1 MDEKPLIEDLLPH
14 RGGMRLIDTI
24 VAVDHVHAV
33 TASTVKEE
41 WPLIRTR
48 GAGPLLLIELA
59 AQTAG
64 VCFGWNELKKPVEQ
78 RDEAKGWL
86 VGVKKATFFMAD
98 LAMGARITIRT
109 ETVLVVDHYKEI
121 LAKAFSEENLMAEIQ
136 LQVLQ
141 AEQVS

>member
-1 MDEKPLIEDLLPH
+1 MDEKLLIEDLIPH

-24 VAVDHVHAV
+24 VAVDHIHAV
-33 TASTVKEE
+33 TASTVKAD
-41 WPLIRTR
+41 WPLVGTR

-86 VGVKKATFFMAD
+86 VGVKMATFFVED
-98 LAMGARITIRT
+98 LTMGALITIRT
-109 ETVLVVDHYKEI
+109 ETVLVVEHYKEI
-121 LAKAFSEENLMAEIQ
+121 LAKAFLEENLVAEIQ